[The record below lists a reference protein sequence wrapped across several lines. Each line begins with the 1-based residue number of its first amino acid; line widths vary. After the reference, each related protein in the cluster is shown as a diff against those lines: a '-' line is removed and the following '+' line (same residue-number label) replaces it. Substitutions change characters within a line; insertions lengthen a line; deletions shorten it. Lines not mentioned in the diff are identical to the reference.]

1 MLGLASRKKLWRNQ
15 GVVGLAP
22 VEVEGSAMEHVNPTG
37 LIRDEIAKMLYFLGE
52 MYRVLAVTEKAVL
65 FSEQGLTR

>member
-1 MLGLASRKKLWRNQ
+1 M
-15 GVVGLAP
+15 AP
-22 VEVEGSAMEHVNPTG
+22 VEVEGSAVEHVNPTG